1 MVDWALSEHTSVV
14 HVPIWTEDNLPQSP
28 TVPTASNQVLIVADA
43 CLRLEGGSRAT
54 SLQNGGPT
62 NGTFVESVA
71 VLRVGP
77 RHRAGGDLSHW
88 GSSDR
93 GKEHEAHNSI
103 DGLIGE
109 MHLVD

>member
-1 MVDWALSEHTSVV
+1 MPA
-14 HVPIWTEDNLPQSP
+14 
-28 TVPTASNQVLIVADA
+28 ASNQVLIITNAG
-43 CLRLEGGSRAT
+43 LSLEGGSRAT

-88 GSSDR
+88 GGSDR
-93 GKEHEAHNSI
+93 GKEHETHNSI

-109 MHLVD
+109 MHLVN